1 MPNNDKFRKLSNIY
15 DGTFLRRYVPAKMTH
30 KQVLFWLSSFCND
43 EKKNNKLA
51 NFALKKV

>member
-1 MPNNDKFRKLSNIY
+1 MPSKDIFRKLSNIY
-15 DGTFLRRYVPAKMTH
+15 DGAFLRRYVPAKMTY
-30 KQVLFWLSSFCND
+30 KPVLFWLSFFCND